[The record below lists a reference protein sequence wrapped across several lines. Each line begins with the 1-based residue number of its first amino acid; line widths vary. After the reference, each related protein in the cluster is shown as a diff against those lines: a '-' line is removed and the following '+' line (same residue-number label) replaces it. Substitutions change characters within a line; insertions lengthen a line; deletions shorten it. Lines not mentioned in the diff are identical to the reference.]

1 MESAS
6 ENEVKSELNC
16 DKKHRQER
24 QWIWVLTEDGEWRFV
39 LNVEL
44 NESTILMQGTIAAVA
59 SEFKQLLIILYV
71 FTQLRLK
78 RPDLTRDS
86 F

>member
-1 MESAS
+1 M
-6 ENEVKSELNC
+6 
-16 DKKHRQER
+16 KK
-24 QWIWVLTEDGEWRFV
+24 DGEWRYV

-44 NESTILMQGTIAAVA
+44 NESFILMQGIIAAVA
-59 SEFKQLLIILYV
+59 SEFTQLLIILYV

>member
-1 MESAS
+1 MENGDMS
-6 ENEVKSELNC
+6 
-16 DKKHRQER
+16 
-24 QWIWVLTEDGEWRFV
+24 
-39 LNVEL
+39 NV
-44 NESTILMQGTIAAVA
+44 ESTILMQGIIAAVA

>member
-1 MESAS
+1 M
-6 ENEVKSELNC
+6 K
-16 DKKHRQER
+16 
-24 QWIWVLTEDGEWRFV
+24 EDGEWRYV
-39 LNVEL
+39 LNVEF
-44 NESTILMQGTIAAVA
+44 NESIILMQGIIAAVA
-59 SEFKQLLIILYV
+59 SEFTQLLIILYV

>member
-1 MESAS
+1 M
-6 ENEVKSELNC
+6 
-16 DKKHRQER
+16 KK
-24 QWIWVLTEDGEWRFV
+24 DGEWRYV

-44 NESTILMQGTIAAVA
+44 NESFILMQGIIAAVA
-59 SEFKQLLIILYV
+59 SEFTKLLIILYV

>member
-1 MESAS
+1 M
-6 ENEVKSELNC
+6 
-16 DKKHRQER
+16 KK
-24 QWIWVLTEDGEWRFV
+24 DGEWRYV

-44 NESTILMQGTIAAVA
+44 NESIILMQGFIATVA
-59 SEFKQLLIILYV
+59 SEFRQLSIILYV

-78 RPDLTRDS
+78 RADLTQDS